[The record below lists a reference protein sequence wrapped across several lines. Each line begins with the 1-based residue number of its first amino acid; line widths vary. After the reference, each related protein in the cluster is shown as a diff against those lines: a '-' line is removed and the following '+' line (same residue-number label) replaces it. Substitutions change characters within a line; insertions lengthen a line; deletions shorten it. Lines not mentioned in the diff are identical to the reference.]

1 MCSLLPCR
9 WGRWRAR
16 LQGSCRW
23 GIVPARPPGSAHSA
37 HRETRHT
44 HTHKRQH
51 FSTSTPTSVDLPID
65 LSTYLYICIFSGPL
79 AGRTLREGVLV
90 GPSGGA
96 LQALRQQLFARVLPA
111 FRCQHTHT
119 HTHTSTGWLIY
130 IYIYI
135 YIIYIYYMYM
145 YIYHT
150 HKYTV
155 STGKLE
161 SDSLSNST
169 ECVLL
174 QNVFSL
180 TVSIG

>member
-1 MCSLLPCR
+1 MESSPS
-9 WGRWRAR
+9 R
-16 LQGSCRW
+16 LVSMGYCPSSPSRFCAFRT
-23 GIVPARPPGSAHSA
+23 

-96 LQALRQQLFARVLPA
+96 LQALRQQLFARALPA

-135 YIIYIYYMYM
+135 LYIYITCICIYIIHINIPYPR
-145 YIYHT
+145 
-150 HKYTV
+150 
-155 STGKLE
+155 E
-161 SDSLSNST
+161 S
-169 ECVLL
+169 
-174 QNVFSL
+174 
-180 TVSIG
+180 